1 MQPTLMQQQ
10 TLVWKPWI
18 NPGVENLRLRQDD
31 SGIHASSHLIQSVR
45 GNSIAATYVLN
56 YDPRWRFRRL
66 WLKVDNLGQR
76 SLKLERD
83 IRGHWLLDGEP
94 RHDLNDCQH
103 VMLSATPFTHTA
115 ILQRCGLEVG
125 QCEEVLVAHV
135 DMLTFTVQAR
145 MQRYQCLRQ
154 QDEHTLYRYETAGKQ
169 SRELTVDGQAFLTRA
184 SEQYLRLTSKLAL
197 ELNTWV

>member
-1 MQPTLMQQQ
+1 MQPTPMQQQ

-18 NPGVENLRLRQDD
+18 NPGLENLRLRQDD

-94 RHDLNDCQH
+94 RPDLNDCQH
-103 VMLSATPFTHTA
+103 LMLSATPFTHTA
-115 ILQRCGLEVG
+115 ILQRSGLEVG
-125 QCEEVLVAHV
+125 QSEEVQVAHV

-145 MQRYQCLRQ
+145 SQRYQCLRQ

-169 SRELTVDGQAFLTRA
+169 SRELTMDNQAFLTKA
-184 SEQYLRLTSKLAL
+184 SEQYLRLTSKMAL

>member
-10 TLVWKPWI
+10 TLVWKPWL

-45 GNSIAATYVLN
+45 GNSIAATYVLHF
-56 YDPRWRFRRL
+56 DPRWRFRRL

-76 SLKLERD
+76 TLTLERD
-83 IRGHWLLDGEP
+83 IRGHWLLNGEP

-115 ILQRCGLEVG
+115 ILQRSALEIG
-125 QCEEVLVAHV
+125 QSEEVQVVHV
-135 DMLTFTVQAR
+135 DMLTFTLQAR
-145 MQRYQCLRQ
+145 SQRYQCLRQ

-169 SRELTVDGQAFLTRA
+169 SRELTMDSQGFLTKA

>member
-1 MQPTLMQQQ
+1 MQQTLMQQQ
-10 TLVWKPWI
+10 TLVWKPWF
-18 NPGVENLRLRQDD
+18 NPGVENLRLRQDA

-56 YDPRWRFRRL
+56 CDPRWRFRRL

-76 SLKLERD
+76 SLTLERD
-83 IRGHWLLDGEP
+83 IRGRWLLNGQP
-94 RHDLNDCQH
+94 RDDLGDCQH
-103 VMLSATPFTHTA
+103 VMLSATPFTHTP
-115 ILQRCGLEVG
+115 ILQRSALEVG
-125 QCEEVLVAHV
+125 QSEDVQVAYV
-135 DMLTFTVQAR
+135 DMLSFTVQAR
-145 MQRYQCLRQ
+145 SQRYQCLRQ

-169 SRELTVDGQAFLTRA
+169 SRELTVDGQAFLTKA